1 MSPQS
6 CLDRRCQ
13 RCRPDRVFSGSIGA
27 VDAEFCPGL
36 PPPHVETQ
44 VLVFNGLHFA
54 TDLHNGSDHFAKFQ
68 LVDNRGLSCALR
80 STIRIPLQSCQPSAP
95 KSGWKPNQWQPIRS
109 DGSEIAPR
117 LTSPLLLPLPP
128 LLPLPHC
135 CYCSVTAVCRFSSAV
150 FLGAPPLLNCYCADT
165 SVTMHAT
172 NDLSSSLPLLSFVTS
187 FAVSTHLHDSS
198 DSSYQRFNLM
208 PCFPLRQV
216 VCQIMFAR
224 DSSHFYSS

>member
-1 MSPQS
+1 MQLLQSSAAPSNIGQDGDTIIQTQNCVSTISPS
-6 CLDRRCQ
+6 
-13 RCRPDRVFSGSIGA
+13 FSLYII
-27 VDAEFCPGL
+27 VVCP
-36 PPPHVETQ
+36 
-44 VLVFNGLHFA
+44 A
-54 TDLHNGSDHFAKFQ
+54 
-68 LVDNRGLSCALR
+68 ALR
-80 STIRIPLQSCQPSAP
+80 STIRTPPQSCQPSAP

-172 NDLSSSLPLLSFVTS
+172 NDLSSSLPLISFVTS

-208 PCFPLRQV
+208 PCFLLRQV
-216 VCQIMFAR
+216 VCQILFAR

>member
-1 MSPQS
+1 MRRHARPAAHSSP
-6 CLDRRCQ
+6 
-13 RCRPDRVFSGSIGA
+13 A
-27 VDAEFCPGL
+27 
-36 PPPHVETQ
+36 
-44 VLVFNGLHFA
+44 
-54 TDLHNGSDHFAKFQ
+54 
-68 LVDNRGLSCALR
+68 
-80 STIRIPLQSCQPSAP
+80 
-95 KSGWKPNQWQPIRS
+95 
-109 DGSEIAPR
+109 
-117 LTSPLLLPLPP
+117 PLPCNRISSSPAAVPRQSPARKLMNTIQTP
-128 LLPLPHC
+128 LRC
-135 CYCSVTAVCRFSSAV
+135 CCSVTAVCRFSSAV

-216 VCQIMFAR
+216 VCQILFAR

>member
-1 MSPQS
+1 MNGNQCTTSCFALPDSAWPQIL
-6 CLDRRCQ
+6 CRTQRLCHTLKRRRTQLRFPFDR
-13 RCRPDRVFSGSIGA
+13 
-27 VDAEFCPGL
+27 L
-36 PPPHVETQ
+36 P
-44 VLVFNGLHFA
+44 
-54 TDLHNGSDHFAKFQ
+54 AK
-68 LVDNRGLSCALR
+68 LTN
-80 STIRIPLQSCQPSAP
+80 
-95 KSGWKPNQWQPIRS
+95 PIQ
-109 DGSEIAPR
+109 
-117 LTSPLLLPLPP
+117 TSP
-128 LLPLPHC
+128 C
-135 CYCSVTAVCRFSSAV
+135 CFRSCCRCYCSVTAVCRFSSAD

-216 VCQIMFAR
+216 VCLILFAR